1 LAEEVDNMDGLS
13 YCVIVTTT
21 ASQQEARK
29 IAEKLVTH
37 KLAACVQILDIESF
51 YAWQG
56 TLKHEPECLLLI
68 KTRSDLYPN
77 IEKMICAIHSYEVP
91 EIIQLPITQG
101 LEGYLGW
108 ITANTN
114 QS

>member
-1 LAEEVDNMDGLS
+1 MDGS
-13 YCVIVTTT
+13 SFCVVATTT

-29 IAEKLVTH
+29 IAEKLLTK

-51 YAWQG
+51 YTWQD
-56 TLKHEPECLLLI
+56 TLQQEPECLLLI
-68 KTRSDLYPN
+68 KTRTNLYPN
-77 IEKMICAIHSYEVP
+77 IEKVICAIHSYEVP

-101 LEGYLGW
+101 LESYLGW
-108 ITANTN
+108 ITANTI

>member
-1 LAEEVDNMDGLS
+1 MDGS
-13 YCVIVTTT
+13 SFCVVATTT
-21 ASQQEARK
+21 TYRQEAYK
-29 IAEKLVTH
+29 IAEKLITQ

-51 YAWQG
+51 YTWQDA
-56 TLKHEPECLLLI
+56 LQHEPECLLLI

-91 EIIQLPITQG
+91 EIIQLPIVQG
-101 LEGYLGW
+101 LGSYLGW
-108 ITANTN
+108 ITANTT